1 MPRALSRTLRH
12 SLPALGLSLALAAC
26 AADPASRCAPAE
38 TRELRTI
45 DRLIAETRA
54 DIERGYRIV
63 RTDSDPAV
71 NLCLGTARS
80 RVGVSFCTDPG
91 TQSRPEALDT
101 AATTRTL
108 DALLARRERLEAQ
121 IAAAV
126 AACPSR

>member
-1 MPRALSRTLRH
+1 MPRTPRRA
-12 SLPALGLSLALAAC
+12 LPALFLAIALAAC
-26 AADPASRCAPAE
+26 AGDPARRCAPAE
-38 TRELRTI
+38 TRELQTI

-71 NLCLGTARS
+71 NLCLGSARS
-80 RVGVSFCTDPG
+80 HVGVSFCTDPG
-91 TQSRPEALDT
+91 TEHRPEALDT
-101 AATTRTL
+101 AAATHTL

-126 AACPSR
+126 AACPTR